1 MQLTAQQ
8 FSEVLM
14 SLRGSGSPTSDTEQ
28 RRFSR
33 MNVQAKVAVAS
44 IVNGRA
50 ARCYTVLTQDIS
62 FGGIGLMQSV
72 ELEHGSRLLVRL
84 PRGEKPPLM
93 VVAAVARCK
102 TLADGLFGIGAEFVV
117 EADVNGAQHMV
128 QAAERERQRISD
140 SILK

>member
-8 FSEVLM
+8 FSEILM
-14 SLRGSGSPTSDTEQ
+14 SLRGSGSPTSDAEQ

-44 IVNGRA
+44 IVDGKA
-50 ARCYTVLTQDIS
+50 ARCYTVLVQDIS
-62 FGGIGLMQSV
+62 FGGISLMQSV

-93 VVAAVARCK
+93 MVAAVSRC
-102 TLADGLFGIGAEFVV
+102 TMLADGLFDIGAKFVV
-117 EADVNGAQHMV
+117 EVDANAAQQIL
-128 QAAERERQRISD
+128 QAAEREQQRISE